1 MLEEICCLGA
11 PKAIGPYCHA
21 MRNGEMIITSGQ
33 IPINPETN
41 ELVTDVKEATRQV
54 LNNLLSI
61 VVASGGTKES
71 IAKVDVFV
79 QTLDDFAA
87 INEVYADFFGT
98 HRPARVLVQVA
109 KLPGGAVLEASM
121 IAFSVK

>member
-1 MLEEICCLGA
+1 MVSICCLGA

-21 MRNGEMIITSGQ
+21 TRNGEMIITSGQ
-33 IPINPETN
+33 IPVNPETN